1 MYVCILQIC
10 VLQYGFCGVF
20 TGLTSSISHMH
31 YSMMSDHTP
40 SKLLVRMSPICAI
53 WAILCK
59 EYLEPNLSIF
69 EMHWLEMKVFL

>member
-1 MYVCILQIC
+1 MREKIMRIIQGY
-10 VLQYGFCGVF
+10 F
-20 TGLTSSISHMH
+20 T
-31 YSMMSDHTP
+31 TP
-40 SKLLVRMSPICAI
+40 SELFVRMSLIYA